1 MKLTPLIALALLLS
15 ACGAKDISTLKKNPA
30 IHETVTVPGDYQD
43 VYARIRAKIL
53 ECGNPG
59 QYPSPLFEDKAR
71 RLIEVPIGNVDGVAL
86 YYSVQGNENGT
97 STVDVYS
104 QFKVGNWP
112 ETVEMVVRGASG
124 QPGCP

>member
-1 MKLTPLIALALLLS
+1 MKIIPLIALALLLS

-30 IHETVTVPGDYQD
+30 IHGAVTVHGDYQD
-43 VYARIRAKIL
+43 VYARVRAKVL

-59 QYPSPLFEDKAR
+59 QYPSPMFEDKAR
-71 RLIEVPIGNVDGVAL
+71 RLIEVPIGNVNGMAL

-104 QFKVGNWP
+104 HFNVGNWP
-112 ETVEMVVRGASG
+112 EIVGMITRGASG
-124 QPGCP
+124 QCGCP